1 MMTSNRT
8 FGIEIEAFGITMQA
22 ARLALRNAG
31 LDCEIEGYNHE
42 TRAHWKVVSDA
53 SVPDGFEVVSPVL
66 EGERGLAQAKNA
78 LDALHAAG
86 SRLDRRCGLH
96 AHYGIIDLT
105 AAEIATVVRRYA
117 KFEDEIDAWMAP
129 SRRGDANRYCRS
141 VKSFLSR
148 GEVTRKLAS
157 GSVRDV
163 CDAFGTRYAKV
174 NLEAWRRHRTIEFR
188 QHGGTVE
195 SEKALAWIRFGLG
208 FIEESRRV
216 AHGTNTAALIPT
228 NSKMAT
234 VMTMLSRMGGAS
246 IDDLIAATGWKRH
259 SLRAAISTQLR
270 KRGLEVVSRRENGT
284 TIYAIINRAVD
295 AADDVMAGIDDETA
309 EFLRRRAAHF
319 ARRERRA
326 A

>member
-1 MMTSNRT
+1 MTSNRT

-22 ARLALRNAG
+22 ARTALRNAG

-66 EGERGLAQAKNA
+66 EGEQGFAQVKKA
-78 LDALHAAG
+78 LDALNAAQ
-86 SRLDRRCGLH
+86 SRVDRRTGLH
-96 AHYGIIDLT
+96 VHASASDLT

-129 SRRGDANRYCRS
+129 SRRGDANRFCRS
-141 VKSFLSR
+141 VKSFLTS
-148 GEVTRKLAS
+148 GNVTRKLAS
-157 GSVRDV
+157 GSVREV
-163 CDAFGTRYAKV
+163 CDAFGTRYSKV

-216 AHGTNTAALIPT
+216 AHGTNTEALIPT

-234 VMTMLSRMGGAS
+234 VMSMLSRMGGAT
-246 IDDLIAATGWKRH
+246 IDDLITATGWKRH

-295 AADDVMAGIDDETA
+295 AADHVMAGIDDETA
-309 EFLRRRAAHF
+309 TFLRRRAAAF
-319 ARRERRA
+319 ARRA
-326 A
+326 AA

>member
-1 MMTSNRT
+1 MLSNRT
-8 FGIEIEAFGITMQA
+8 FGIEIEAFGITKQA
-22 ARLALRNAG
+22 AEAALRNAG
-31 LDCEIEGYNHE
+31 IDARIEGYNHE
-42 TRAHWKVVSDA
+42 ARGHWKIVCDA

-66 EGERGLAQAKNA
+66 KGEQGLAQAKMV
-78 LDALHAAG
+78 LDALNAAG
-86 SRLDRRCGLH
+86 SRVDRRTGLH
-96 AHYGIIDLT
+96 CHFGAADLT

-129 SRRGDANRYCRS
+129 SRRGNANRFCRS

-157 GSVRDV
+157 GNVRDV

-195 SEKALAWIRFGLG
+195 AEKALAWIRFGLG

-216 AHGTNTAALIPT
+216 AAGTNTAALIPA

-270 KRGLEVVSRRENGT
+270 KRGLEVVSRRGNGT
-284 TIYAIINRAVD
+284 TVYAIIDRAVD
-295 AADDVMAGIDDETA
+295 TADHVMAGIDNETA
-309 EFLRRRAAHF
+309 SYLRRRAATF
-319 ARRERRA
+319 ARRARRA

>member
-1 MMTSNRT
+1 MMSNRT
-8 FGIEIEAFGITMQA
+8 FGIEIEAFGITKQA
-22 ARLALRNAG
+22 AETALRNAG
-31 LDCEIEGYNHE
+31 IDARIEGYNHE
-42 TRAHWKVVSDA
+42 ARGHWKIVSDA

-66 EGERGLAQAKNA
+66 KGEQGLSTAKA
-78 LDALHAAG
+78 VLDALNAAG
-86 SRLDRRCGLH
+86 ARVDKRTGLH
-96 AHYGIIDLT
+96 AHFGAADLS

-117 KFEDEIDAWMAP
+117 KFEDDIDAWMAP
-129 SRRGDANRYCRS
+129 SRRGNANRFCRS
-141 VKSFLSR
+141 VRAFLES
-148 GEVTRKLAS
+148 GSVMQKLAS
-157 GSVRDV
+157 RSTAEA
-163 CDAFGTRYAKV
+163 CDALGTRYAKV

-195 SEKALAWIRFGLG
+195 AEKALAWIRFGLG

-216 AHGTNTAALIPT
+216 AAGTNTEALIPA

-246 IDDLIAATGWKRH
+246 IDDLIAATGWQRH
-259 SLRAAISTQLR
+259 TLRAAISTQLR

-284 TIYAIINRAVD
+284 TVYAIINRA
-295 AADDVMAGIDDETA
+295 ADTADHVMAGIDDETA
-309 EFLRRRAAHF
+309 SYLRRRAATF

>member
-1 MMTSNRT
+1 MNSNRT
-8 FGIEIEAFGITMQA
+8 FGIEIEAFGITKQA
-22 ARLALRNAG
+22 AETALRNAG
-31 LDCEIEGYNHE
+31 IDARIEGYNHE
-42 TRAHWKVVSDA
+42 ARNHWKIVSDA

-66 EGERGLAQAKNA
+66 KGEQGLAQAKVV
-78 LDALHAAG
+78 LDALNAAQ
-86 SRLDRRCGLH
+86 SRVDVRCGLH
-96 AHYGIIDLT
+96 THYGAADLT

-129 SRRGDANRYCRS
+129 SRRGNANRFCRS
-141 VKSFLSR
+141 VRSF
-148 GEVTRKLAS
+148 LAS
-157 GSVRDV
+157 GSVMQKLASRSTAEA

-195 SEKALAWIRFGLG
+195 SEKALAWIKFGLG

-216 AHGTNTAALIPT
+216 AAGTNTEALIPADG
-228 NSKMAT
+228 KIGT
-234 VMTMLSRMGGAS
+234 VVTMLSRMGGAS
-246 IDDLIAATGWKRH
+246 IDDLIAATGWQRH
-259 SLRAAISTQLR
+259 TLRAAISTQLR

-284 TIYAIINRAVD
+284 TVYAIINRAVD
-295 AADDVMAGIDDETA
+295 TADHVMAGIDDETA
-309 EFLRRRAAHF
+309 SYLRRRAAYF

>member
-1 MMTSNRT
+1 MMSNRT
-8 FGIEIEAFGITMQA
+8 FGIEIEAFGITRQA
-22 ARLALRNAG
+22 AQTALRNAG
-31 LDCEIEGYNHE
+31 IDARIEGYNHE
-42 TRAHWKVVSDA
+42 ARGHWKIVCDA

-66 EGERGLAQAKNA
+66 KGEQGLSVAKKA
-78 LDALHAAG
+78 LDALNAANA
-86 SRLDRRCGLH
+86 RVDVRCGLH
-96 AHYGIIDLT
+96 LHAYAGDLT

-129 SRRGDANRYCRS
+129 SRRGNANRFCRS
-141 VKSFLSR
+141 VRSFLQS
-148 GEVTRKLAS
+148 GSVMQKLAS
-157 GSVRDV
+157 RSTAEA

-195 SEKALAWIRFGLG
+195 AEKALAWIRFGLG

-216 AHGTNTAALIPT
+216 AAGTNTQALIPT

-246 IDDLIAATGWKRH
+246 IDDLIAATGWQRH

-284 TIYAIINRAVD
+284 TVYAIINRAVD
-295 AADDVMAGIDDETA
+295 NADHVMAGIDNETA
-309 EFLRRRAAHF
+309 TYLRRRAQYF
-319 ARRERRA
+319 ARRARA

>member
-1 MMTSNRT
+1 MTSNRT

-22 ARLALRNAG
+22 ARMALRSAG
-31 LDCEIEGYNHE
+31 IDCEIEGYNHE

-66 EGERGLAQAKNA
+66 EGERGLAQAKKA
-78 LDALHAAG
+78 LDALNAAQA
-86 SRLDRRCGLH
+86 RVDKRTGLH
-96 AHYGIIDLT
+96 LHAFGGDLS

-216 AHGTNTAALIPT
+216 AAGTNTAALIPT

-246 IDDLIAATGWKRH
+246 IDDLIAATGWKRP

-270 KRGLEVVSRRENGT
+270 KRGLEVVSQRENGT

-295 AADDVMAGIDDETA
+295 AADDVMAGIDDDTA
-309 EFLRRRAAHF
+309 AFLRRRAANF